1 MVVWCFRICSD
12 MSDKVVSC
20 GPHSPFHLSLKPKSH
35 PGRPIPSVSWT
46 QPAALHF
53 LAFANII
60 LWVEFLLSPHSLHL
74 LKHSILGEE
83 QQQHLRSPCLEARG
97 CLSWHKHNWDYV
109 IASASVEIL
118 EEDSGP
124 ERLGDPQHR
133 LWSVKKHRHVYVYT
147 SAWATQRRESSH
159 SKNPLPLL
167 SREKRTLY
175 LHKVGQQGVGE
186 KPWLCTG
193 LFLPIYDSWG
203 CLICPHFWFLHRI
216 HLRQLLLLAEDTKV
230 WSQRLWIIT
239 GQKSSMF

>member
-20 GPHSPFHLSLKPKSH
+20 GPHSPFHLSLKPESH

-133 LWSVKKHRHVYVYT
+133 LWSVKKHRHVYT
-147 SAWATQRRESSH
+147 
-159 SKNPLPLL
+159 PLPGQH
-167 SREKRTLY
+167 REGRAHTVKTHFPCCQEKR
-175 LHKVGQQGVGE
+175 E
-186 KPWLCTG
+186 
-193 LFLPIYDSWG
+193 LFTYTKWDSKGWG
-203 CLICPHFWFLHRI
+203 RNPDFA
-216 HLRQLLLLAEDTKV
+216 LAYFCQFMILEDASYAPTF
-230 WSQRLWIIT
+230 
-239 GQKSSMF
+239 GSSTEFT